1 MRKVRDAVV
10 ASNIGGT
17 KGAKATLHFIR
28 NITQAFL
35 PHSSTE
41 KQKQLDIIYLSMIA
55 SKHNCRLLTNI
66 SDNQINGSIV
76 ILTTSLSPK
85 QQAQV
90 NGSVIGIK

>member
-1 MRKVRDAVV
+1 MSPEMRKVRDAVV

-55 SKHNCRLLTNI
+55 SKH
-66 SDNQINGSIV
+66 V
-76 ILTTSLSPK
+76 
-85 QQAQV
+85 AY
-90 NGSVIGIK
+90 